1 MSEARKIFVLDTSVV
16 IHDPQCIQ
24 TFGDNDIVVPLALIS
39 EIDGFKTAEDQKGF
53 NAREFS
59 RVLDRLKEEHETLLN
74 FVPLPEPA
82 TGGICLSGA
91 GDYVHKVPKEFDQ
104 ARKDREIIATALR
117 WATEKTDRQIILVSK
132 DTNVRLMGHACGLV
146 TEDYKRGK
154 IKNVDQLSQSTTVL
168 TVEDTAVDT
177 LMREGWL
184 SLKDLGAA
192 GEGLRENQCLTLLG
206 SSPEGHGKSAL
217 AAVERHPEGIMLRR
231 LIKDECRMWTLMPRN
246 REQIFASALLKNP
259 ATKLVTL
266 VGKAGTGKTL
276 LAMAAGLEQVLD
288 PKRKLYRKI
297 VVMRPLVSVG
307 KEMGWLPGDVNEKI
321 HPWMKPIF
329 DNVQFLLGDEKKS
342 NGTGNGNGNGENGHH
357 TYRLQQLLEQG
368 IIELEALSFVRGRS
382 INDAFIVIDEAQNL
396 TPHEMKTLMTRAAGK
411 SKVVLT
417 GDLQQIDTP
426 YLDAHSSGL
435 THVVKKFG
443 EHPIAGHV
451 TLVKGERSELAELA
465 ADLL

>member
-1 MSEARKIFVLDTSVV
+1 MGETRKIFVLDTSVV
-16 IHDPQCIQ
+16 IHDPQSIY
-24 TFGDNDIVVPLALIS
+24 TFGDNDVVVPLAVIS
-39 EIDGFKTAEDQKGF
+39 EIDLFKSGDDQKAF

-59 RVLDRLKEEHETLLN
+59 RILDRLKEEHSTLMT
-74 FVPLPEPA
+74 FVPLPEPSA
-82 TGGICLSGA
+82 GGICISGA
-91 GDYVHKVPKEFDQ
+91 LDFVRQVPLEFDQ

-117 WATEKTDRQIILVSK
+117 WATEHPDRPVVLVSK
-132 DTNVRLMGHACGLV
+132 DTNVRLMGHATGLV
-146 TEDYKRGK
+146 TEDYKRGRV
-154 IKNVDQLSQSTTVL
+154 KNVDEISQNTLSLS
-168 TVEDTAVDT
+168 VDDANVDR
-177 LMREGWL
+177 LMRDGWL
-184 SLKDLGAA
+184 PVSELGREA
-192 GEGLRENQCLTLLG
+192 EGLRENQCLTLLG
-206 SSPEGHGKSAL
+206 NGDSHGKSAL
-217 AAVERHPEGIMLRR
+217 AVTERHPEGLLLRR
-231 LIKDECRMWTLMPRN
+231 LLRDECRMWGLTPRN
-246 REQIFASALLKNP
+246 REQIFAATLLRNP
-259 ATKLVTL
+259 AVRLVTL

-276 LAMAAGLEQVLD
+276 LAMAAGLDQVLE
-288 PKRKLYRKI
+288 PRRRQYRKI
-297 VVMRPLVSVG
+297 VVMRPLISVG

-329 DNVQFLLGDEKKS
+329 DNVQFLLGDEKKEKHGES
-342 NGTGNGNGNGENGHH
+342 NGHQQ
-357 TYRLQQLLEQG
+357 YKLQQLLEQG

-435 THVVKKFG
+435 THVVKKFR
-443 EHPIAGHV
+443 EQPIAGHA

>member
-1 MSEARKIFVLDTSVV
+1 MGETRKIFVLDTSVV

-39 EIDGFKTAEDQKGF
+39 EIDGFKTGDDQKGF

-59 RVLDRLKEEHETLLN
+59 RVLDRLKEEHETLLT

-82 TGGICLSGA
+82 TGGICISGA
-91 GDYVHKVPKEFDQ
+91 QDYVKKVPLEFDQ

-117 WATEKTDRQIILVSK
+117 WATEHKDRPVILVSK

-154 IKNVDQLSQSTTVL
+154 IKNLDQLTHNATVV
-168 TVEDTAVDT
+168 TVEDQHVDR

-184 SLKDLGAA
+184 SISELGKQA
-192 GEGLRENQCLTLLG
+192 EGLRENQCITLLG
-206 SSPEGHGKSAL
+206 NGDSHARSAL
-217 AAVERHPEGIMLRR
+217 ASVERHPEGIMLRR
-231 LIKDECRMWTLMPRN
+231 LIKDECRLWSLMPRN
-246 REQIFASALLKNP
+246 REQIFASALLRNP
-259 ATKLVTL
+259 AVRLITL

-276 LAMAAGLEQVLD
+276 LAMAAGLDQVME
-288 PKRKLYRKI
+288 PKRRLYRKI
-297 VVMRPLVSVG
+297 VVMRPLISVG

-329 DNVQFLLGDEKKS
+329 DNVQFLLGDEKGAKQEK
-342 NGTGNGNGNGENGHH
+342 ENGHGH
-357 TYRLQQLLEQG
+357 QVKLQQLLEQG
-368 IIELEALSFVRGRS
+368 VIELEALSFVRGRS

-396 TPHEMKTLMTRAAGK
+396 TPHEIKTLMTRAAGK

-435 THVVKKFG
+435 THVVKKFA

>member
-1 MSEARKIFVLDTSVV
+1 MGEARKIFVLDTSVV
-16 IHDPQCIQ
+16 IHDPQCIH

-39 EIDGFKTAEDQKGF
+39 EIDGFKTGDDQKGF

-59 RVLDRLKEEHETLLN
+59 RVLDKLKEEHETLLK
-74 FVPLPEPA
+74 FVPLPEPS
-82 TGGICLSGA
+82 TGGICISGA
-91 GDYVHKVPKEFDQ
+91 QEYVKKVPLEFDQ

-117 WATEKTDRQIILVSK
+117 WATEHKDRPVVLVSK

-154 IKNVDQLSQSTTVL
+154 VKNVDQLSHNATVL
-168 TVEDTAVDT
+168 TVDDAHVDR

-184 SLKDLGAA
+184 PLSELGPLA
-192 GEGLRENQCLTLLG
+192 EGIRESQCLTLLG
-206 SSPEGHGKSAL
+206 NGDSHARSAL
-217 AAVERHPEGIMLRR
+217 VSVERLPEGIMLRR
-231 LIKDECRMWTLMPRN
+231 LIKDECRLWSLMPRN
-246 REQIFASALLKNP
+246 REQIFASALLRNP
-259 ATKLVTL
+259 AVRLITL

-276 LAMAAGLEQVLD
+276 LAMAAGLDQVLE
-288 PKRKLYRKI
+288 PKRRLYRKI
-297 VVMRPLVSVG
+297 VVMRPMVSVG
-307 KEMGWLPGDVNEKI
+307 KEMGWLPGDVSEKI

-329 DNVQFLLGDEKKS
+329 DNVQFLLGDEKREK
-342 NGTGNGNGNGENGHH
+342 GENGHGQPL
-357 TYRLQQLLEQG
+357 RLQQLLEQG

-396 TPHEMKTLMTRAAGK
+396 TPHEIKTLMTRAAGK

>member
-1 MSEARKIFVLDTSVV
+1 MGEMRKIFVLDTSVV

-39 EIDGFKTAEDQKGF
+39 EIDGFKTGDDQKGF

-59 RVLDRLKEEHETLLN
+59 RVLDKLKEEHDTLLK
-74 FVPLPEPA
+74 FVPLPLPA
-82 TGGICLSGA
+82 TGGICISGA
-91 GDYVHKVPKEFDQ
+91 QEYVKKVPLEFDQ

-117 WATEKTDRQIILVSK
+117 WATEHKDRSVVLVSK

-154 IKNVDQLSQSTTVL
+154 IKNLDQLTHNATIV
-168 TVEDTAVDT
+168 TVEDAHVDR

-184 SLKDLGAA
+184 PLSELGPS

-206 SSPEGHGKSAL
+206 NGESHARSAL
-217 AAVERHPEGIMLRR
+217 ASIERLPEGVMLRR
-231 LIKDECRMWTLMPRN
+231 LIKDECRLWTLMPRN
-246 REQIFASALLKNP
+246 REQIFASALLRNP
-259 ATKLVTL
+259 NVKLITL

-276 LAMAAGLEQVLD
+276 LAMAAGLDQVLE
-288 PKRKLYRKI
+288 PKRRLYRKI
-297 VVMRPLVSVG
+297 VVMRPMVSVG

-329 DNVQFLLGDEKKS
+329 DNVQFLLGDERKDKEKS
-342 NGTGNGNGNGENGHH
+342 ENGHQ
-357 TYRLQQLLEQG
+357 TLRLQQLLEQG
-368 IIELEALSFVRGRS
+368 VIELEALSFIRGRS

-396 TPHEMKTLMTRAAGK
+396 TPHEIKTLMTRAAGK

-443 EHPIAGHV
+443 DHPIAGHV

-465 ADLL
+465 ADML

>member
-1 MSEARKIFVLDTSVV
+1 MSDVRKIFVLDTSVV
-16 IHDPQCIQ
+16 IHDPNCIK
-24 TFGDNDIVVPLALIS
+24 TFGDNDIVIPLALIS
-39 EIDGFKTAEDQKGF
+39 EIDGFKTGEDQKGF

-59 RVLDRLKEEHETLLN
+59 RILDRLKEEHATLLE

-82 TGGICLSGA
+82 EGGICISGA
-91 GDYVHKVPKEFDQ
+91 GRWVEEVPKEFDQ

-117 WATEKTDRQIILVSK
+117 WSREHPDRTVILVSK
-132 DTNVRLMGHACGLV
+132 DTNVRLMGHACGLS
-146 TEDYKRGK
+146 TEDYKRGRVK
-154 IKNVDQLSQSTTVL
+154 DVDHLSRNATVL
-168 TVEDTAVDT
+168 KVADTHVDK
-177 LMREGWL
+177 LMRDGWL
-184 SLKDLGAA
+184 PLSELGPE
-192 GEGLRENQCLTLLG
+192 GEGIRENQCLTLLG
-206 SSPEGHGKSAL
+206 TGDGHSRSAL
-217 AAVERHPEGIMLRR
+217 ASVERLPEGIMLRK
-231 LIKDECRMWTLMPRN
+231 LIKDECRLWGLMPRN
-246 REQIFASALLKNP
+246 REQIFASALLRNP
-259 ATKLVTL
+259 SVKLITL

-276 LAMAAGLEQVLD
+276 MAMAAGLDQVLE

-329 DNVQFLLGDEKKS
+329 DNVQFLLGDEKKDK
-342 NGTGNGNGNGENGHH
+342 EHNGHH
-357 TYRLQQLLEQG
+357 LKLQQLLEQG
-368 IIELEALSFVRGRS
+368 VIELEALSFVRGRS

-396 TPHEMKTLMTRAAGK
+396 TPHEIKTLMTRAAGK

-435 THVVKKFG
+435 THVVKKFS

>member
-1 MSEARKIFVLDTSVV
+1 MGETRKIFVLDTSVV

-24 TFGDNDIVVPLALIS
+24 TFGDNDVVVPLALIS
-39 EIDGFKTAEDQKGF
+39 EIDGFKTGEDQKGF

-59 RVLDRLKEEHETLLN
+59 RMLDHLKEEHETLLQ
-74 FVPLPEPA
+74 FVPLPPPA
-82 TGGICLSGA
+82 TGGICISGA
-91 GDYVHKVPKEFDQ
+91 GEYVHKVPKEFDQ

-117 WATEKTDRQIILVSK
+117 WATEKTDRAVVLVSK

-154 IKNVDQLSQSTTVL
+154 IKNVDQLSHSTTVA
-168 TVEDTAVDT
+168 TVDDGVVDR
-177 LMREGWL
+177 LMRDGVLALQELGHAAEGI
-184 SLKDLGAA
+184 
-192 GEGLRENQCLTLLG
+192 RENQCLTLLG
-206 SSPEGHGKSAL
+206 GEGHGKSAL
-217 AAVERHPEGIMLRR
+217 ATVERTSDGIVLRR
-231 LIKDECRMWTLMPRN
+231 LLKDECRMWTLMPRN

-259 ATKLVTL
+259 ATRLVTL

-276 LAMAAGLEQVLD
+276 LAMAAGLDQVLD
-288 PKRKLYRKI
+288 PKRRLYRKI
-297 VVMRPLVSVG
+297 VVMRPLISVG

-329 DNVQFLLGDEKKS
+329 DNVQFLLGDDRAEKKDKVDH
-342 NGTGNGNGNGENGHH
+342 GQHQFK
-357 TYRLQQLLEQG
+357 LQQLLEQG
-368 IIELEALSFVRGRS
+368 VIELEALSFVRGRS

-396 TPHEMKTLMTRAAGK
+396 TPHEIKTLMTRAAGK

-443 EHPIAGHV
+443 DHPIAGHV

>member
-1 MSEARKIFVLDTSVV
+1 MSETRKIFVLDTSVV

-24 TFGDNDIVVPLALIS
+24 TFGDNDVVVPLALIS
-39 EIDGFKTAEDQKGF
+39 EIDGFKTGEDQKGF

-59 RVLDRLKEEHETLLN
+59 RMLDHLKEEHETLLQ
-74 FVPLPEPA
+74 FVPLPPPA
-82 TGGICLSGA
+82 TGGICISGA
-91 GDYVHKVPKEFDQ
+91 GEYVHKVPKEFDQ

-117 WATEKTDRQIILVSK
+117 WATEKTDRAVVLVSK

-154 IKNVDQLSQSTTVL
+154 IKNVDQLSHSTTVA
-168 TVEDTAVDT
+168 TVDDGVVDR
-177 LMREGWL
+177 LMRDGVLPLQELGPAAEGI
-184 SLKDLGAA
+184 
-192 GEGLRENQCLTLLG
+192 RENQCLTLLG
-206 SSPEGHGKSAL
+206 GEGHGKSAL
-217 AAVERHPEGIMLRR
+217 ATVERTSEGIVLRR
-231 LIKDECRMWTLMPRN
+231 LLKDECRMWTLMPRN

-259 ATKLVTL
+259 ATRLVTL

-276 LAMAAGLEQVLD
+276 LAMAAGLDQVLD
-288 PKRKLYRKI
+288 PKRRLYRKI
-297 VVMRPLVSVG
+297 VVMRPLISVG

-329 DNVQFLLGDEKKS
+329 DNVQFLLGDDRAEKKDKVDH
-342 NGTGNGNGNGENGHH
+342 GQHQ
-357 TYRLQQLLEQG
+357 YKLQQLLEQG
-368 IIELEALSFVRGRS
+368 VIELEALSFVRGRS

-396 TPHEMKTLMTRAAGK
+396 TPHEIKTLMTRAAGK

>member
-1 MSEARKIFVLDTSVV
+1 MGEARKIFVLDTSVV

-39 EIDGFKTAEDQKGF
+39 ELDGFKTGEDQKGF

-59 RVLDRLKEEHETLLN
+59 RTLDHLKEEHETLLT
-74 FVPLPEPA
+74 FVPLPDPA
-82 TGGICLSGA
+82 TGGICISGA
-91 GDYVHKVPKEFDQ
+91 GEYVHKVPKEFDQ
-104 ARKDREIIATALR
+104 ARKDREIIATAVR
-117 WATEKTDRQIILVSK
+117 WATEHPERQIVLVSK
-132 DTNVRLMGHACGLV
+132 DTNVRLMGHACGIT
-146 TEDYKRGK
+146 TEDYKRGR
-154 IKNVDQLSQSTTVL
+154 IKNVDQLSHSTTVL
-168 TVEDTAVDT
+168 SIGDALVDK
-177 LMREGWL
+177 LMREGTL
-184 SLKDLGAA
+184 LLTELGNLA
-192 GEGLRENQCLTLLG
+192 EGIRENQCLTLLG
-206 SSPEGHGKSAL
+206 TGDSHGKSAL
-217 AAVERHPEGIMLRR
+217 AIVERQSEGIVLRR

-259 ATKLVTL
+259 AAKLITL

-288 PKRKLYRKI
+288 TKKKLYRKI

-329 DNVQFLLGDEKKS
+329 DNVQFLLGDERKEK
-342 NGTGNGNGNGENGHH
+342 NGDGGNGHH
-357 TYRLQQLLEQG
+357 TYKLQQLLEQG
-368 IIELEALSFVRGRS
+368 VIELEALSFVRGRS

-396 TPHEMKTLMTRAAGK
+396 TPHEIKTLMTRAAGK

>member
-1 MSEARKIFVLDTSVV
+1 MSDVRKIFVLDTSVV

-39 EIDGFKTAEDQKGF
+39 EIDGFKTGEDQKAF

-59 RVLDRLKEEHETLLN
+59 RVLDKLKEEHATLLE
-74 FVPLPEPA
+74 FVPLPPPA
-82 TGGICLSGA
+82 TGGIRISGA
-91 GDYVHKVPKEFDQ
+91 GDYVDQVPKEFDQ

-117 WATEKTDRQIILVSK
+117 WATEQPDRPVVLISK

-146 TEDYKRGK
+146 TEDYKKGK
-154 IKNVDQLSQSTTVL
+154 IKNVDQLTHNTTVIR
-168 TVEDTAVDT
+168 VEDALVDR

-184 SLKDLGAA
+184 AQSELGPE
-192 GEGLRENQCLTLLG
+192 GEGLRENQCITMLG
-206 SSPEGHGKSAL
+206 SGSDGHGKSAL

-259 ATKLVTL
+259 STKLVTL

-276 LAMAAGLEQVLD
+276 LAMAAALEQVLD
-288 PKRKLYRKI
+288 TKKKLYRKI

-329 DNVQFLLGDEKKS
+329 DNVQFLLGDERKEKGS
-342 NGTGNGNGNGENGHH
+342 ENGHGQH
-357 TYRLQQLLEQG
+357 TYKLQQLLEQG
-368 IIELEALSFVRGRS
+368 ILELEALSFVRGRS

-396 TPHEMKTLMTRAAGK
+396 TPHEIKTLMTRAAGK

-435 THVVKKFG
+435 THVVKKFN